1 MGLFGPD
8 REAKRVADNVTR
20 QLAEKRAAQEREDR
34 RRADERRRA
43 NPPRSK
49 DRLSNTKRT
58 R

>member
-20 QLAEKRAAQEREDR
+20 QLTEERAAREREDR
-34 RRADERRRA
+34 RKADQQRRA
-43 NPPRSK
+43 NPPRPK
-49 DRLSNTKRT
+49 DKLSNTKRT